1 MWGIAVDSGL
11 DLRLIYFIGGLVAVL
26 VLLLVSFVLNARRA
40 SRLENTLDELQAQ
53 LSRANAQL
61 DDTAKSL
68 DDLYGRRK
76 RGELNLP
83 QGEEETLA
91 TEIKKADGTTTTL
104 GDAISELYYKL
115 GESSE
120 EQEKAYANIIAEQQN
135 LHESMTQIKE
145 LLASGTP
152 HKHQQGALRSG
163 AYQADAQY
171 QADGAPYQANG
182 AQYQVNNPQYQA
194 NSDVAYIDEDTPVTL
209 SHDDISS
216 GLSSLTRSLAAQSN
230 PVPQPAVMGRDP
242 MNPLGMGAPEG
253 AAAARSFPRPDD
265 EQSAGTGQ
273 STGTKQS
280 AGAEQ
285 SREAPGSSG
294 ASGPDQ
300 SAQAAAAASYDSD
313 AASLAVPAVSQS
325 AALEQGKPEE
335 LDEPEGLGALED
347 LAFSDGL
354 ALAAKSASRDE
365 RALPDELALPSDL
378 AAPEDLSDLA
388 DHEQLVDLGDDAAE
402 QIADQVAT
410 EAADAAVAQALDE
423 VGSQVL
429 SDQLSDADLVPLSDE
444 PSLSSSDYNL
454 GVEFSNPFS
463 DAALASSF
471 APAEATAKLADDA
484 DFTADLD
491 LGALSADVPDSGIY
505 LPEGSDLAEDSP
517 LTVGSAL
524 TEGSDLA
531 EFTREAKAQAPT
543 SAEFE
548 EASDELRFDALST
561 LTARYARKQAE
572 KPAGAS
578 AGQAAGQSQGT
589 GQSAGQGPGQSGDK
603 GASLT
608 IDFAEGSDV
617 TGSELKIK
625 VSGHSAHSKQAQSR
639 AGNATVVDMIYDPDY
654 VRKRQAEKPFGI
666 NVETLNKAHEYIAA
680 GISLSEL
687 AAKTGLSE
695 EELRLLYDVDEDGK
709 IKESVDFTQ
718 NGGLDVA
725 GAAGLSDEELTAHS
739 EKAQLSFAEP
749 EMVSWRQSLGEPSG
763 ASLDAVQAQ
772 DAAGSLASGEHHDS
786 ADQPKAS
793 PPRTPDEALDQDE
806 RSTIET
812 MMADQSDPF
821 AHVSTPAAEE
831 PVAGSAATPAESAA
845 SDSAALDESEE
856 LDEKEALVQKLE
868 QNKAKL
874 RQRKAQEKV
883 AAEAGAEEEDERSA
897 LQRKL
902 KAGRTQRSSQHEER
916 ARTEDSTETTR
927 AEPADKSAAP
937 QSEESE
943 AARLANSIIAGRRAK
958 AQEPAA
964 PSTGDAELDALSAAL
979 IAETERVA
987 AVPLADNKA
996 NVTAVAQ
1003 ALVSALSAEEKEQLK
1018 SDPNYQQ
1025 DLARDIAAALAE
1037 QTQDDQ
1043 VDLRSLQAEAVVTPA
1058 YSSPTQ
1064 AIAQNTT
1071 PSGAPRA
1078 PMMPLRRRGARRQAA
1093 QAALNPAPIG
1103 SVEAVGAYG
1112 SDIAPVPDVPEG
1124 FGAVPT
1130 APMRPMGGPAV
1141 RPGASAMATP
1151 GMAAPGMAAPSMAAS
1166 GMAASGTAMGLA
1178 EPEYYGAAPSAAA
1191 LLARGPQSS
1200 GRGLNA
1206 MLSPNPNMG
1215 VDPMGAPVDSKL
1227 SQALAQMG
1235 QVAGRGASGGF
1246 KAKDLARASAN
1257 PGLNFSAGTAMNP
1270 GMADMLGAPLG
1281 MGTIDGPFTGGMG
1294 YEDDDPTAVLNE
1306 VVNNGLNSV
1315 APLTQEQLD
1324 TLNQLQAGL
1333 AAPEPQRQHYA
1344 NYQARNAYGIKR

>member
-1 MWGIAVDSGL
+1 MDSGL

-53 LSRANAQL
+53 LTRANAQL

-104 GDAISELYYKL
+104 GDAISELYYKV

-120 EQEKAYANIIAEQQN
+120 EQEKAYASIIAEQQN
-135 LHESMTQIKE
+135 LQESLTQIKE
-145 LLASGTP
+145 MLG
-152 HKHQQGALRSG
+152 
-163 AYQADAQY
+163 
-171 QADGAPYQANG
+171 NG
-182 AQYQVNNPQYQA
+182 AAPQKKHSAAPQYQ
-194 NSDVAYIDEDTPVTL
+194 NDSGVDYIDEDTPVTL

-216 GLSSLTRSLAAQSN
+216 GLSSLTRSLAAQSAPAPE
-230 PVPQPAVMGRDP
+230 PVVMGRDP
-242 MNPLGMGAPEG
+242 MNPLGMGAPES

-265 EQSAGTGQ
+265 EQSAG
-273 STGTKQS
+273 SEQS
-280 AGAEQ
+280 ARAEQ
-285 SREAPGSSG
+285 SPEAAGASG
-294 ASGPDQ
+294 ASSAAQ
-300 SAQAAAAASYDSD
+300 SAQASAPASYDSD
-313 AASLAVPAVSQS
+313 PTGVAVSAVSQS
-325 AALEQGKPEE
+325 ATLEADPLVAGETD
-335 LDEPEGLGALED
+335 LLEPD
-347 LAFSDGL
+347 
-354 ALAAKSASRDE
+354 ALAGPA
-365 RALPDELALPSDL
+365 DL

-388 DHEQLVDLGDDAAE
+388 ELVDLGDDAAE
-402 QIADQVAT
+402 QIADAVAT
-410 EAADAAVAQALDE
+410 EAADAAVAQAVNE
-423 VGSQVL
+423 VGSEVL
-429 SDQLSDADLVPLSDE
+429 SDELSDDDLVPLTEEHSG
-444 PSLSSSDYNL
+444 PMHDYEL

-471 APAEATAKLADDA
+471 DQPEATAKLADDA
-484 DFTADLD
+484 DFTSDLD

-505 LPEGSDLAEDSP
+505 MPDGSDLE
-517 LTVGSAL
+517 
-524 TEGSDLA
+524 
-531 EFTREAKAQAPT
+531 EFTREAQAQAPT
-543 SAEFE
+543 GEEFE

-561 LTARYARKQAE
+561 LTARYAMKQAE
-572 KPAGAS
+572 QQSDK
-578 AGQAAGQSQGT
+578 QAQPKS
-589 GQSAGQGPGQSGDK
+589 QSG
-603 GASLT
+603 AQPAAPALT
-608 IDFAEGSDV
+608 IDFGAGADDSGAD
-617 TGSELKIK
+617 LKIT
-625 VSGHSAHSKQAQSR
+625 VSGQRAQRKPAQSSEDT
-639 AGNATVVDMIYDPDY
+639 APVVDMIYDPDY
-654 VRKRQAEKPFGI
+654 VRKRQAEKPYGI

-687 AAKTGLSE
+687 SAKTGLSE
-695 EELRLLYDVDEDGK
+695 EELRLLYDVAPDGK

-718 NGGLDVA
+718 NGGLDVE
-725 GAAGLSDEELTAHS
+725 GAAGLSDEELSAHS
-739 EKAQLSFAEP
+739 KKAQLSFAEP
-749 EMVSWRQSLGEPSG
+749 EVVSWRESLGEPSG

-772 DAAGSLASGEHHDS
+772 DAAGSLALSEHSVSG
-786 ADQPKAS
+786 DQPKAS
-793 PPRTPDEALDQDE
+793 APRTPEEALDQAE

-812 MMADQSDPF
+812 MMADQPDPF
-821 AHVSTPAAEE
+821 AHVTAPEAAPEAV
-831 PVAGSAATPAESAA
+831 PSAA
-845 SDSAALDESEE
+845 SDESDE

-868 QNKAKL
+868 QNKAEL
-874 RQRKAQEKV
+874 RKRKAQ
-883 AAEAGAEEEDERSA
+883 ASASAPSAESNADEEDERSA
-897 LQRKL
+897 LVRKL
-902 KAGRTQRSSQHEER
+902 KAGRAQRNSEKPQRTGPQVEPSSQAPAEL
-916 ARTEDSTETTR
+916 STQTTV
-927 AEPADKSAAP
+927 ESQPNADD
-937 QSEESE
+937 SE
-943 AARLANSIIAGRRAK
+943 AARLASSIIAGRRAK
-958 AQEPAA
+958 AQEPEQ

-996 NVTAVAQ
+996 NVASVAQ
-1003 ALVSALSAEEKEQLK
+1003 AIVSALSAEEKEQLK
-1018 SDPNYQQ
+1018 NDSAYQQ

-1043 VDLRSLQAEAVVTPA
+1043 VDLRSLQTEAVATPA

-1103 SVEAVGAYG
+1103 GVEAVGSYG
-1112 SDIAPVPDVPEG
+1112 AESIAPVPDVPEG

-1130 APMRPMGGPAV
+1130 APMRPLGGPAV
-1141 RPGASAMATP
+1141 RPSANAAGAPAMAAPGMAAPGMAAPGMAAP
-1151 GMAAPGMAAPSMAAS
+1151 GMAAPGMAAPS
-1166 GMAASGTAMGLA
+1166 GTAMGMA

-1215 VDPMGAPVDSKL
+1215 ADSMGAPVDSKL

-1235 QVAGRGASGGF
+1235 QVAGRGAAGGF
-1246 KAKDLARASAN
+1246 KAKDLARASMN

>member
-53 LSRANAQL
+53 LTRANAQL

-104 GDAISELYYKL
+104 GDAISELYYKV

-135 LHESMTQIKE
+135 LQESLSQIKE
-145 LLASGTP
+145 MLGNGAP
-152 HKHQQGALRSG
+152 HKKKQHA
-163 AYQADAQY
+163 A
-171 QADGAPYQANG
+171 
-182 AQYQVNNPQYQA
+182 PQYQNDA
-194 NSDVAYIDEDTPVTL
+194 DVDYIDEDTPVTL

-216 GLSSLTRSLAAQSN
+216 GLSSLTRSLAAQSA
-230 PVPQPAVMGRDP
+230 PLTETTAMGRDP
-242 MNPLGMGAPEG
+242 MNPLGMGAPES

-265 EQSAGTGQ
+265 EQSTGPE
-273 STGTKQS
+273 QS
-280 AGAEQ
+280 AGAGQ
-285 SREAPGSSG
+285 SSQAAGASGSSG
-294 ASGPDQ
+294 AAQ
-300 SAQAAAAASYDSD
+300 SAQASTAAHYDSD
-313 AASLAVPAVSQS
+313 PASVAVSAVSQS
-325 AALEQGKPEE
+325 ATLEP
-335 LDEPEGLGALED
+335 DELGASDELGAHDELGAANAAEEFVVPADLAVPED
-347 LAFSDGL
+347 LADQ
-354 ALAAKSASRDE
+354 AE
-365 RALPDELALPSDL
+365 
-378 AAPEDLSDLA
+378 
-388 DHEQLVDLGDDAAE
+388 LVDLGDDAAE
-402 QIADQVAT
+402 QIADEVAT
-410 EAADAAVAQALDE
+410 EAADAAVAQAVHE
-423 VGSQVL
+423 VGSEVL
-429 SDQLSDADLVPLSDE
+429 SDELSDADLVPLAEERGE
-444 PSLSSSDYNL
+444 PMHDYDL

-471 APAEATAKLADDA
+471 DQPEATAKLADDA
-484 DFTADLD
+484 DFTSDLD

-505 LPEGSDLAEDSP
+505 MPD
-517 LTVGSAL
+517 
-524 TEGSDLA
+524 GSDLA
-531 EFTREAKAQAPT
+531 EFTREAQAQAP
-543 SAEFE
+543 SSEEFE

-561 LTARYARKQAE
+561 LTARYAQKQTELQAE
-572 KPAGAS
+572 QVS
-578 AGQAAGQSQGT
+578 QQQAQTPDAT
-589 GQSAGQGPGQSGDK
+589 A
-603 GASLT
+603 LT
-608 IDFAEGSDV
+608 IDFGAGADDSGAD
-617 TGSELKIK
+617 LKIT
-625 VSGHSAHSKQAQSR
+625 VSGQRKRKPAQSR
-639 AGNATVVDMIYDPDY
+639 EGSAPVVDMIYDPDY
-654 VRKRQAEKPFGI
+654 VRKRQAEKPYGI
-666 NVETLNKAHEYIAA
+666 DVETLNKAHEYIAA

-687 AAKTGLSE
+687 SAKTGLSE
-695 EELRLLYDVDEDGK
+695 EELRLLYDVAPDGK

-725 GAAGLSDEELTAHS
+725 GAAGLSDEELKAHS
-739 EKAQLSFAEP
+739 KKAQLSFAEP
-749 EMVSWRQSLGEPSG
+749 EVVSWRESLGEPSG

-772 DAAGSLASGEHHDS
+772 DAAGSLALSEHAESGDKTKTS
-786 ADQPKAS
+786 V
-793 PPRTPDEALDQDE
+793 PRTPEEALDQDE
-806 RSTIET
+806 RSIIET
-812 MMADQSDPF
+812 MMADQPDPF
-821 AHVSTPAAEE
+821 AHVSAPTAERAPE
-831 PVAGSAATPAESAA
+831 TKQEATASAH
-845 SDSAALDESEE
+845 SDDGDE
-856 LDEKEALVQKLE
+856 LDEKEALVQKLA
-868 QNKAKL
+868 QNKAEL
-874 RQRKAQEKV
+874 RKRKAQASTTESV
-883 AAEAGAEEEDERSA
+883 PSPEATSSTDDEDERSA
-897 LQRKL
+897 LVRKL
-902 KAGRTQRSSQHEER
+902 KAGRAQRSSEKQ
-916 ARTEDSTETTR
+916 ALTEPTVEPSTPPS
-927 AEPADKSAAP
+927 AED
-937 QSEESE
+937 SE
-943 AARLANSIIAGRRAK
+943 AARLASSIIAGRRAK
-958 AQEPAA
+958 AQEPAQ

-996 NVTAVAQ
+996 NVTSVAQ
-1003 ALVSALSAEEKEQLK
+1003 AIVSALSAEEKEQLK
-1018 SDPNYQQ
+1018 NDAAYQQ

-1043 VDLRSLQAEAVVTPA
+1043 VELRSLQAEAVATPA
-1058 YSSPTQ
+1058 YTSPTQ

-1078 PMMPLRRRGARRQAA
+1078 SMMPLRRRGARRQAA
-1093 QAALNPAPIG
+1093 QAAMNPAPIG
-1103 SVEAVGAYG
+1103 GVEAVGSYG
-1112 SDIAPVPDVPEG
+1112 AESIAPVPDVPEG

-1130 APMRPMGGPAV
+1130 APMRPLGGPAV
-1141 RPGASAMATP
+1141 RPSANAAGAPGMAAP
-1151 GMAAPGMAAPSMAAS
+1151 NMAAPGMAAPNMAAP
-1166 GMAASGTAMGLA
+1166 GMAALGMAAPGMPAPGMAAPSSAAMGMA
-1178 EPEYYGAAPSAAA
+1178 EPDYYGAAPSAAA

-1246 KAKDLARASAN
+1246 KAKDLARASMN

-1281 MGTIDGPFTGGMG
+1281 MGSIDGPFTGGMG